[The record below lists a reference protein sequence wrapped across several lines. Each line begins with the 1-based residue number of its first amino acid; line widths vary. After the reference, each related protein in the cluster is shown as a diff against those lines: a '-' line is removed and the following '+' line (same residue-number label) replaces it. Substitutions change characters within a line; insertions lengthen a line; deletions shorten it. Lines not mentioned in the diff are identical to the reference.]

1 MTPKPWKHLP
11 HESGM
16 RWLPPRLNLPF
27 QQKNQNENER
37 RSVIALVYC
46 AELLVPPKRKKETAG
61 LLHLPHNEAHSQ
73 NIWRGNWAMNYF
85 ASEPLNDTDSDVVI
99 YYPPPFAAIYP
110 RNDNLTEKCSCFM
123 RSEKS
128 YVLKATC
135 FFFFNQLWEGWASE
149 STLWHCDFSLCK
161 SHIAESDLC
170 APSFPEEKKINEFH
184 IN

>member
-110 RNDNLTEKCSCFM
+110 RNDNLTEKYSCFM

-135 FFFFNQLWEGWASE
+135 FFFLTNCERVGLQKVRCDIVIFHCVKV
-149 STLWHCDFSLCK
+149 TLQSLT
-161 SHIAESDLC
+161 C
-170 APSFPEEKKINEFH
+170 AHRHSLKRRK
-184 IN
+184 